1 MNYIMHPCLL
11 LNGEI
16 FVLCVYCT
24 REEVPGGSPGGQVG
38 LGGGK
43 ALQNKGIFSKP
54 STELFWELDEICN
67 LSVYKKN

>member
-24 REEVPGGSPGGQVG
+24 REEVPGGCPGGQVG

-43 ALQNKGIFSKP
+43 ALQNKGIFSNPPRNYFENWMKYA
-54 STELFWELDEICN
+54 TLVFMR
-67 LSVYKKN
+67 KK